1 MDPPYA
7 ETICECANGAAIGSH
22 TIGRLNCSCRRF
34 HLPGISYYQLRL
46 TKSRLSWVINTGGL
60 METVIQRS
68 LTLPMPGVVQRR
80 ASRWHTLQKAHP
92 VSIHSLIIGCE
103 HYGATGRY
111 KSSVFNYLPFHVY
124 ELKRNYT
131 RPAIVFSRDFASST
145 MLLFRQWRY
154 ENDIAGRFGYTVN
167 YGHICNELLSL
178 CSFLKVIP

>member
-1 MDPPYA
+1 M
-7 ETICECANGAAIGSH
+7 
-22 TIGRLNCSCRRF
+22 
-34 HLPGISYYQLRL
+34 
-46 TKSRLSWVINTGGL
+46 SWVINTGGL

-80 ASRWHTLQKAHP
+80 ASRRHTLEKAHP
-92 VSIHSLIIGCE
+92 VSIHPLVIGCE

-131 RPAIVFSRDFASST
+131 KPAMVSSGDFASST
-145 MLLFRQWRY
+145 MPLFRQWRY

-167 YGHICNELLSL
+167 YEHICNELLSL
-178 CSFLKVIP
+178 CVRSWKWSLKTYVER